1 MVYEPTFNCRVVY
14 INDGGNNVFQEEKL
28 YKNGYVSNFNS
39 RTVSAKDT
47 LLLII
52 GKVDDESRKVIMAD
66 TVYCFSY
73 VEK

>member
-1 MVYEPTFNCRVVY
+1 MVYEPTFDCRVVY
-14 INDGGNNVFQEEKL
+14 INDGGNNVFLGWKL

-66 TVYCFSY
+66 TVYCFPY

>member
-1 MVYEPTFNCRVVY
+1 MVYEPTFDCRVVY

-52 GKVDDESRKVIMAD
+52 GKVDDESRKVIMVD
-66 TVYCFSY
+66 TVYCFPY

>member
-1 MVYEPTFNCRVVY
+1 MNRLLIVGLFILMMGEIMSFTH
-14 INDGGNNVFQEEKL
+14 GKL

-66 TVYCFSY
+66 TVYCFPY

>member
-1 MVYEPTFNCRVVY
+1 MYFLHL
-14 INDGGNNVFQEEKL
+14 KL

>member
-1 MVYEPTFNCRVVY
+1 MHFRLV
-14 INDGGNNVFQEEKL
+14 KL

-66 TVYCFSY
+66 TVYCFPY
-73 VEK
+73 VKK

>member
-1 MVYEPTFNCRVVY
+1 MY
-14 INDGGNNVFQEEKL
+14 FQEEKL
-28 YKNGYVSNFNS
+28 YKNGDVSNFNS

>member
-1 MVYEPTFNCRVVY
+1 MH
-14 INDGGNNVFQEEKL
+14 FQEEKL
-28 YKNGYVSNFNS
+28 YKNGDVSNFNS

-66 TVYCFSY
+66 TVYCFPY